1 MMSVLKKKPRHE
13 VISIRLSEDRLK
25 LLERYQKVLSE
36 QLRREVSLGE
46 AAFLVIEER
55 VEGMDRETARHE
67 MLSTPTASLY
77 HIRKKWE
84 SQHTLSV
91 AEWDVLM
98 HYAQIGAEEEIQ
110 EPPLLWPAIPS
121 RESYAVLLDA
131 FEAVYLSRKSPASEH
146 AGYYVR
152 NLGGD
157 AAGVRTA
164 DEKPE
169 QKHQAVLKQVASRK
183 QLLKPSEKWERP
195 GSVARCLLVA
205 VRDEEV
211 EGSKLD
217 QVLAPFWL
225 TLWGLAAR
233 GHWLNHEHLPV
244 RPAGPSEDDFRRR
257 IILPE
262 PQKSDDLTL
271 SFTGNGCPELGMSI
285 DLGHIRRVC
294 FLIARYPELAEF
306 QTMLTG
312 WPMKRSWNGGHFVA
326 TPSKEKAGT
335 TITLWLRRNDVGIEF
350 TEREWVAL
358 RELSM
363 NSSSLPEIH
372 RWLEELRLEYGEQG

>member
-1 MMSVLKKKPRHE
+1 MMSLLKKKPRHE

-36 QLRREVSLGE
+36 QLKREVSLGE

-55 VEGMDRETARHE
+55 VAAMDRETARHE
-67 MLSTPTASLY
+67 MLSAPTASLH

-84 SQHTLSV
+84 SQHALSA

-98 HYAQIGAEEEIQ
+98 HYMQIGAEEEAQ

-121 RESYAVLLDA
+121 KESYIALLDA
-131 FEAVYLSRKSPASEH
+131 FEAVYLNRKNPASQH
-146 AGYYVR
+146 AWYYVR
-152 NLGGD
+152 NLGND
-157 AAGVRTA
+157 SPGVRTS

-169 QKHQAVLKQVASRK
+169 QKHQAVLKQIASRK
-183 QLLKPSEKWERP
+183 QLLRPSENWERP

-205 VRDEEV
+205 IRDEGV
-211 EGSKLD
+211 DSSILD
-217 QVLAPFWL
+217 QALALFWPG
-225 TLWGLAAR
+225 LWGLAAR
-233 GHWLNHEHLPV
+233 GHWLQHGHQPV
-244 RPAGPSEDDFRRR
+244 RPSGPNEDDFRRR

-262 PQKSDDLTL
+262 ALESDHLRL
-271 SFTGNGCPELGMSI
+271 SFTGIGCPELGMSI
-285 DLGHIRRVC
+285 DLGPARRVS
-294 FLIARYPELAEF
+294 FLIARYPDLAEF
-306 QTMLTG
+306 QTMLSG
-312 WPMKRSWNGGHFVA
+312 WPMKRSWNGRHFVA
-326 TPSKEKAGT
+326 TTSKVQSGT

-358 RELSM
+358 RELSQRT
-363 NSSSLPEIH
+363 SALPEIQ

>member
-1 MMSVLKKKPRHE
+1 MMSILKKKPRHE

-84 SQHTLSV
+84 SQHALSA

-98 HYAQIGAEEEIQ
+98 HHVQIGAEEEVQ

-121 RESYAVLLDA
+121 REAYIALLDA
-131 FEAVYLSRKSPASEH
+131 FEAVYGSRKNPASKH
-146 AGYYVR
+146 AWYYVR

-157 AAGVRTA
+157 STGVRTS

-169 QKHQAVLKQVASRK
+169 QNHQAVLKQISARK
-183 QLLKPSEKWERP
+183 LLLKPSEKWERP

-205 VRDEEV
+205 IRDEEV
-211 EGSKLD
+211 ESSKLD
-217 QVLAPFWL
+217 QVLAPFWP

-233 GHWLNHEHLPV
+233 GHSLTHERQPV
-244 RPAGPSEDDFRRR
+244 RLVGPNEDDFRHR

-262 PQKSDDLTL
+262 PLASDDLRL
-271 SFTGNGCPELGMSI
+271 SFAGIGRPELGMSI
-285 DLGHIRRVC
+285 DLGPARRVS
-294 FLIARYPELAEF
+294 FLIARYPDLAEL
-306 QTMLTG
+306 LTLLAG
-312 WPMKRSWNGGHFVA
+312 WPMKRSWNGRHFVA
-326 TPSKEKAGT
+326 TPGKEKGGT

-358 RELSM
+358 RELSQKA
-363 NSSSLPEIH
+363 SALPEVQ